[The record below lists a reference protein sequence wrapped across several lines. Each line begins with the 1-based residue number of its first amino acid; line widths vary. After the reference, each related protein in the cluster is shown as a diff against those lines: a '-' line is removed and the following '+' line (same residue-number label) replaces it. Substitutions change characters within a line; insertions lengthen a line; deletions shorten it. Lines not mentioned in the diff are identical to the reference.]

1 MTLEQEPER
10 TCMQAYGMCICVAL
24 HTNESG
30 DLGVD
35 DAAG

>member
-1 MTLEQEPER
+1 MTLEHEAES
-10 TCMQAYGMCICVAL
+10 TCVQAYGMCICVTL